1 MSLAVASLIPLIVA
15 LAVAFISGR
24 VVPARASLWA
34 GAAVAVAFLIGWQIL
49 VGPAWAPRTAYDR
62 IGHLVLGAALFGAAI
77 DALGDRPSLRYGVSS
92 IYILAC
98 AWISAAGG
106 LMVRAVPS
114 FAVLASALVLAVAW
128 LAAVTR
134 LSGLR
139 AQGATFFTVLLSLAV
154 GLLTVAAIDGDAV
167 VAKAALAIISALAGL
182 AIWHLISGAA
192 IPVTAVLVATA
203 AIFGGVWAMAQRA
216 PYLAPGLA
224 VLFFILFAD
233 HTAGRVPMPAG
244 RVRGV
249 MYVLTLAGICAIPVI
264 LSAIIV
270 AASVAP

>member
-1 MSLAVASLIPLIVA
+1 MSLAAASLIPLIVA
-15 LAVAFISGR
+15 LAGAAVLGR
-24 VVPARASLWA
+24 VNPARASLWCGVSFA
-34 GAAVAVAFLIGWQIL
+34 LAFLIGWQIL
-49 VGPAWAPRTAYDR
+49 VGPAWLPRTAYDR

-77 DALGDRPSLRYGVSS
+77 DALGDRPALRYGVSS
-92 IYILAC
+92 IYILAS

-106 LMVRAVPS
+106 LMARAMPPL
-114 FAVLASALVLAVAW
+114 AVLASAAILALAW
-128 LAAVTR
+128 LAAVSR

-139 AQGATFFTVLLSLAV
+139 AQGTTFFTILLALSV

-167 VAKAALAIISALAGL
+167 VAKAALAIVSGLVGL
-182 AIWHLISGAA
+182 AIWHAFSGAA
-192 IPVTAVLVATA
+192 IPMMVILVATA

-233 HTAGRVPMPAG
+233 HTARRVPMPAG
-244 RVRGV
+244 RVRGFLS
-249 MYVLTLAGICAIPVI
+249 VLALAGVCAIPLI